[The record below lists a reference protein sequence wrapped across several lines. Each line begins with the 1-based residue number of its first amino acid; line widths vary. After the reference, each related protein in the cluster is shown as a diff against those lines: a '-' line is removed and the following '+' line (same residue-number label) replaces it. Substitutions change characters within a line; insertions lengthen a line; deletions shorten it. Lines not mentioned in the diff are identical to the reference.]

1 MGYEMYRQLTY
12 TIDDNPYEHSRGSSP
27 NNKKVLS
34 LIEQANIDQY
44 RKSSSFFE
52 IIFSD
57 GTF

>member
-34 LIEQANIDQY
+34 LIEQANIERY
-44 RKSSSFFE
+44 RK
-52 IIFSD
+52 
-57 GTF
+57 